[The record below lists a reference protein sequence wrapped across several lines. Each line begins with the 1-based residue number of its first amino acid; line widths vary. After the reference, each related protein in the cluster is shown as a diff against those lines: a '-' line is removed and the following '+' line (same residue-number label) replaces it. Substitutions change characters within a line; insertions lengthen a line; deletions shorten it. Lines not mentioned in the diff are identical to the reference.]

1 MIGEIFTNYSLTDS
15 GNSRVGKNINING
28 IDSRKSFS
36 ERDQPVEEPW
46 LFGSIFPCIVDS
58 PIASDASDHPK
69 VAEVEVMEQESN
81 KKQCLVPAT
90 EHQLVRI
97 DESVSTDILINS
109 SVCTMQRIAIL
120 ENGKLVELLLEPVKN
135 NVQCDNVY
143 LGVVTKLVPHMG
155 GAFVDIGISRPSLM
169 DIKQNREP
177 FAYPPFK
184 SKIKGQKINGSI
196 KIQSEEHIDT
206 EEHELDVC
214 VDENIDHD
222 SLEADQHGSIHD
234 VFDDHEVEDT
244 IDISDS
250 QESVSS
256 ETDYDG
262 SEVELDAEHEE
273 NDHPIESKVT
283 EDTRSS
289 KVKWVHVRKGTKVI
303 VQVVKE
309 GLGTK
314 GPSLTACPNLRSR
327 FWVRSYFSFTPYSS
341 EYHP

>member
-1 MIGEIFTNYSLTDS
+1 MIGEIFTNYSLTDN
-15 GNSRVGKNINING
+15 GNSHVGKNINING
-28 IDSRKSFS
+28 IDSGQSFS

-46 LFGSIFPCIVDS
+46 LFGSVFSCIVDS
-58 PIASDASDHPK
+58 SITSDASDHPK
-69 VAEVEVMEQESN
+69 VAEAEIMEKESN

-97 DESVSTDILINS
+97 DETVSTDILINS

-184 SKIKGQKINGSI
+184 SKIRGQKTNGSI
-196 KIQSEEHIDT
+196 KRQSTENKDA
-206 EEHELDVC
+206 EEHELDAC
-214 VDENIDHD
+214 VDENNQNIDHD
-222 SLEADQHGSIHD
+222 LLEVDQHGSMHD
-234 VFDDHEVEDT
+234 VFDDDEVADA

-250 QESVSS
+250 QESMST
-256 ETDYDG
+256 ETVDYDG
-262 SEVELDAEHEE
+262 SEVEMEADFEE
-273 NDHPIESKVT
+273 KEHPIESNVT
-283 EDTRSS
+283 EDIQSS
-289 KVKWVHVRKGTKVI
+289 KVKWAHVRKGTKVI

-327 FWVRSYFSFTPYSS
+327 FWVCAYFFSS
-341 EYHP
+341 L